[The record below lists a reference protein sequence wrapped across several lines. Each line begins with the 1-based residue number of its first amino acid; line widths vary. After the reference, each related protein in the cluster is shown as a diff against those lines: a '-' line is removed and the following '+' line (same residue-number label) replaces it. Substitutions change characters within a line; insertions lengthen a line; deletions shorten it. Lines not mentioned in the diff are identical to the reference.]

1 MQCVSLAFYFLKLEM
16 HNMNES
22 ILHFW
27 QSVASVSIGIIVTLI
42 GFWVGVGKKIITKEE
57 ISSMIQNETPYCK
70 DREFIMERLAT
81 NKETQAALSITL
93 QKVIEVMNELKIQI
107 ATLGKTL
114 EALEERIDRKN

>member
-1 MQCVSLAFYFLKLEM
+1 MAYFFSVYNNTTMDNKI
-16 HNMNES
+16 MNEQ

-27 QSVASVSIGIIVTLI
+27 QSLATVSIGIIVTLV
-42 GFWVGVGKKIITKEE
+42 GFWVGVGKKIVTKEE
-57 ISSMIQNETPYCK
+57 ISRMILNENPYSK

-114 EALEERIDRKN
+114 EALEERIERK

>member
-1 MQCVSLAFYFLKLEM
+1 
-16 HNMNES
+16 MNEQ

-27 QSVASVSIGIIVTLI
+27 QALATASIGIIVTLVS
-42 GFWVGVGKKIITKEE
+42 FWVGLGRKIVSKDEITK
-57 ISSMIQNETPYCK
+57 MIQNETPYCK

-81 NKETQAALSITL
+81 NKETQLALSITL

-114 EALEERIDRKN
+114 EALEERIERKI

>member
-1 MQCVSLAFYFLKLEM
+1 
-16 HNMNES
+16 MNQEH
-22 ILHFW
+22 ILNFW
-27 QSVASVSIGIIVTLI
+27 QSVAIASFGVTITLI
-42 GFWVGVGKKIITKEE
+42 SFWVGISKKIVSKEE
-57 ISSMIQNETPYCK
+57 VCQMIQKESPYFK

-114 EALEERIDRKN
+114 EALEERIERNT

>member
-1 MQCVSLAFYFLKLEM
+1 
-16 HNMNES
+16 MNEQ

-27 QSVASVSIGIIVTLI
+27 QALATASIGIIVTLVS
-42 GFWVGVGKKIITKEE
+42 FWVGLGRKIVSKEE
-57 ISSMIQNETPYCK
+57 ITKMIQNETPYCK

-114 EALEERIDRKN
+114 EALEERIERKT